1 MDSTETNAATT
12 ADTAPRVVTLRNKIG
27 YAIGDMGNNFL
38 FDMGQLYL
46 LNYFTDVVGL
56 PSAAAGTVFL
66 VAKIWDAFA
75 DMSVGTW
82 IDNRTNISKR
92 GKFRPFLLWAA
103 IPLAL
108 LLIANFSTPNFS
120 VTGKLIWPTSPT

>member
-1 MDSTETNAATT
+1 MKQESKIVASSKKYQHNLKEGCKYMDSTETNAATT

-75 DMSVGTW
+75 DMSVGT
-82 IDNRTNISKR
+82 
-92 GKFRPFLLWAA
+92 
-103 IPLAL
+103 
-108 LLIANFSTPNFS
+108 
-120 VTGKLIWPTSPT
+120 